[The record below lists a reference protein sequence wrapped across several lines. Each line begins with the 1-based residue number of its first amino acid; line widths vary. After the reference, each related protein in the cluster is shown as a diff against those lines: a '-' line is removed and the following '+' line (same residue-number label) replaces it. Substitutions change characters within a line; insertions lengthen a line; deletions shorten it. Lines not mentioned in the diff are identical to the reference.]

1 MLSARGGVTAVRGER
16 RRLRSDGE
24 PRRQWNDRV
33 SMESSNSTSHEPW
46 ILPIAQD
53 SWHRFVS
60 RFAKHSEA
68 RRALIKKSTLGLLR
82 DVRFRGDVASR
93 VSDHDAR
100 GRDGRPLVRQAPRD
114 EIFARIEAQVLEG
127 VA

>member
-1 MLSARGGVTAVRGER
+1 MVSPDVSGTIASRWSRRIPRVTNPGFSRS
-16 RRLRSDGE
+16 LRTVG
-24 PRRQWNDRV
+24 
-33 SMESSNSTSHEPW
+33 
-46 ILPIAQD
+46 IASFRD
-53 SWHRFVS
+53 SRNIN
-60 RFAKHSEA
+60 SEA